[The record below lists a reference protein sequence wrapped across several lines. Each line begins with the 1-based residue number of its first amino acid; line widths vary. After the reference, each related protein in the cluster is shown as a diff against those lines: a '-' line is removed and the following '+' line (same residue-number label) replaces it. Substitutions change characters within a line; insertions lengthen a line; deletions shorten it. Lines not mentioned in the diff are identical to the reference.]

1 VVIQTLTR
9 QKILPWLTVL
19 RFGAT
24 ARGVLPFLLGGVIAW
39 SRGYNVNIP
48 VLVLSSITTFFIMLT
63 TFLINE
69 YYDFESDLKNEEWH
83 RFSGGSRVLP
93 LGLILKNRTLI
104 AAHIFLVLALV
115 MGLFMYFYYHT
126 GVFTIPLGFLAVCIG
141 YGYTA
146 RPVKLAY
153 RGFGEIAILFSCG
166 WLAVNLGYYFQTG
179 QFSYIATLASIPSAL
194 SVFLV
199 ILINEFPDI
208 KSDSLSGK
216 KNLAVRL
223 GRERAG
229 ILYTTVL
236 ILSYVS
242 IVVIAFFGV
251 PVISAFLSVVL
262 VPFVIMIVLTVSKKG
277 LYGRNILEGLSLKT
291 VLFDHL
297 ITIIY
302 AVAFIIAGLNRYS
315 IGIGLWALVIAF
327 VLTFALEGLGIICSR
342 IVLEGSN

>member
-1 VVIQTLTR
+1 MTHTLTHR
-9 QKILPWLTVL
+9 RILPWLTVL

-24 ARGVLPFLLGGVIAW
+24 ARGVLPFLLGGIIAW
-39 SRGYNVNIP
+39 SQGYEVNIP
-48 VLVLSSITTFFIMLT
+48 VLILSSITTFFIMLT

-69 YYDFESDLKNEEWH
+69 YFDFESDLNNEEWH

-93 LGLILKNRTLI
+93 LGLISKSRTLI

-115 MGLFMYFYYHT
+115 IGLFMYFYYHT

-153 RGFGEIAILFSCG
+153 RGFGEVAILFSCG
-166 WLAVNLGYYFQTG
+166 WLAVITGYYLQTG
-179 QFSYIATLASIPSAL
+179 QFSYIATLASIPGAL
-194 SVFLV
+194 SIFLV

-208 KSDSLSGK
+208 KSDTLSGK

-223 GRERAG
+223 GREKAG
-229 ILYTTVL
+229 ILYITVL
-236 ILSYVS
+236 ILSYAS

-251 PVISAFLSVVL
+251 PVISAVLSVVL
-262 VPFVIMIVLTVSKKG
+262 IPFVIMIVLTVIKKR
-277 LYGRNILEGLSLKT
+277 LYERGVLEELSLKT
-291 VLFDHL
+291 ILFDHL

-302 AVAFIIAGLNRYS
+302 TVAFIIAGLNRYS

-327 VLTFALEGLGIICSR
+327 VLVFALEGLGIVCSR
-342 IVLEGSN
+342 IVLKGSN